1 MKRVL
6 LLLLIGLLTVL
17 SVCWA
22 IPSWIVFKSRRKL
35 EGKIKC

>member
-1 MKRVL
+1 MKR
-6 LLLLIGLLTVL
+6 GLLMLLVGLLAIL

-22 IPSWIVFKSRRKL
+22 IPPWIVFKNRRKL

>member
-1 MKRVL
+1 MKR
-6 LLLLIGLLTVL
+6 GLLMLLVDLLSIL

-22 IPSWIVFKSRRKL
+22 IPSWIVFKNRRKL

>member
-1 MKRVL
+1 MKR
-6 LLLLIGLLTVL
+6 GLLMLLVALLAIL

-22 IPSWIVFKSRRKL
+22 IPSWIVFKNRRKL

>member
-1 MKRVL
+1 MKRGL

-22 IPSWIVFKSRRKL
+22 NPSWFVFRNRKKL